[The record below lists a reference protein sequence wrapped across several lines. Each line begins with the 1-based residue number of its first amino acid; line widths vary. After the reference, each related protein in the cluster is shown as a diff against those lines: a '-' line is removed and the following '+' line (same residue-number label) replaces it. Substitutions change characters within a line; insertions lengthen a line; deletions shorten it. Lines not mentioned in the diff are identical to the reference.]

1 MSNNIQSIEADVT
14 TSLTVIESISKVG
27 TKALATKRAI
37 YLFTKRTFDIAV
49 SLVRMS
55 IFAAY
60 CGCDKNMLRGN
71 RGL

>member
-14 TSLTVIESISKVG
+14 TSLIAIESISKVG

-55 IFAAY
+55 VFVACCSCVENCIY
-60 CGCDKNMLRGN
+60 GN
-71 RGL
+71 R